1 VTVEFPDFLGSGFC
15 GIMSPFPEVSPMRRS
30 AVVAVFL
37 CLVAALGL
45 PAQNAPVQKVV
56 KGPVVSNVQTDR
68 ATLTWVT
75 HRTSGALRKEGD
87 AGTQVIEEP
96 VYHRV
101 EMKGLQP
108 GTRYSYDLSSYG
120 ADARGSFVTAPDG
133 DAPFSFLV
141 FGDTRTRHEF
151 HRKIAARMTT
161 EKASFILHTGDLV
174 ANGLLSEDWDI
185 FFDVERQLLRTTGF
199 FPVYGNHDRSADI
212 FTQYFAFPGG
222 NPHRFSFNWGTV
234 HIVGL
239 DSNEVGTT
247 PQDRNAFRQEMLAW
261 LKDDLRR
268 NKKPLTFVYFH
279 HPLYSAVESR
289 KGSAAKL
296 AELYEPLFIEGGVTA
311 IFAGHDHNYQ
321 HHVAK
326 GIHHIVTGGGGAPL
340 YEVDPIPEIT
350 LKAVKVENYVRVTVN
365 GSKAKVEGIDIDGK
379 LLESFEM
386 TGRPAP
392 PPVPATGRAN

>member
-1 VTVEFPDFLGSGFC
+1 
-15 GIMSPFPEVSPMRRS
+15 MRRS
-30 AVVAVFL
+30 AAAVVLFCLAACLAVS
-37 CLVAALGL
+37 
-45 PAQNAPVQKVV
+45 AQNAATQKVV

-75 HRTSGALRKEGD
+75 HRPSGVLRKEGS
-87 AGTQVIEEP
+87 AEEKPVEEP

-101 EMKGLQP
+101 EMKGLQA

-120 ADARGSFVTAPDG
+120 ADARGSFVTAPAG

-151 HRKIAARMTT
+151 HRKIAARMTA
-161 EKASFILHTGDLV
+161 EKPSFILHTGDLV
-174 ANGLLSEDWDI
+174 ANGLLSEDWDV
-185 FFDVERQLLRTTGF
+185 FFDIERELLRTTAF
-199 FPVYGNHDRSADI
+199 FPVYGNHDRNADV
-212 FTQYFAFPGG
+212 FSQYFAFPGG
-222 NPHRFSFNWGTV
+222 NPHRFSFDWGTV
-234 HIVGL
+234 HFVGL

-289 KGSAAKL
+289 KTSAAKL
-296 AELYEPLFIEGGVTA
+296 GELYEPLFVETGVTA
-311 IFAGHDHNYQ
+311 VFAGHDHNYQ

-326 GIHHIVTGGGGAPL
+326 GVHHVVTGGGGAPL

-365 GSKAKVEGIDIDGK
+365 GAKAKVEGIDIDGNR
-379 LLESFEM
+379 LESFDM
-386 TGRPAP
+386 TGRSVLAPA
-392 PPVPATGRAN
+392 PATGRSN